1 MILGASVQPGWLHRI
16 SMLSCWPST
25 TSRVYSRCNPV
36 NIYEFVGLSFGA
48 LFARRFSGNVDTVDY
63 EAVLALLRF
72 REVSARGTRGVL
84 LTGRG
89 SKPIT
94 G

>member
-1 MILGASVQPGWLHRI
+1 
-16 SMLSCWPST
+16 
-25 TSRVYSRCNPV
+25 VYSGCNPV

-48 LFARRFSGNVDTVDY
+48 LFARRFGGNVDAVDC
-63 EAVLALLRF
+63 EAVPALLRF
-72 REVSARGTRGVL
+72 GEVSARGIRGVL
-84 LTGRG
+84 LAGRG